1 MSRADASEFDK
12 VPDFVKSSFPK
23 TANPLLNS
31 GRSISPTLKQHLTAE
46 LTAKEI
52 LRIVDKAW
60 PSNAHSLKTKC
71 RNRPCA
77 IPVFDNE
84 RGSYFPHI

>member
-31 GRSISPTLKQHLTAE
+31 GRSIFPTLKQHLTAE

-52 LRIVDKAW
+52 
-60 PSNAHSLKTKC
+60 H
-71 RNRPCA
+71 
-77 IPVFDNE
+77 
-84 RGSYFPHI
+84 PHC